1 VCGEFSC
8 TRPRVLVLVLLV
20 VGYTTSS
27 TRRLLLVVLV
37 LEVSTSST
45 SRYWLL
51 ASLSQLPH
59 NFKYS
64 T

>member
-1 VCGEFSC
+1 
-8 TRPRVLVLVLLV
+8 VLVLVLLV
-20 VGYTTSS
+20 LGYTTSS

-45 SRYWLL
+45 SSYWLL